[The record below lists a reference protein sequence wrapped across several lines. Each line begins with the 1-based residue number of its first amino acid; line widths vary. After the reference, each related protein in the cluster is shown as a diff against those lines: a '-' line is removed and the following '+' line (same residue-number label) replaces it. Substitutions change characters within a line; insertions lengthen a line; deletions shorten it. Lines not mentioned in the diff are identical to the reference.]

1 MMNIMQTDSMELDLL
16 VANKA
21 LAILKISGVIDLDT
35 SEDVLI
41 GTRRIIDDYGS
52 HSIIFDVADVSY
64 VSSAGVGVFMS
75 LFETLEQ
82 SRGQI
87 IFVQLNDSFRRVL
100 MLLGFMRY
108 FPAFES
114 HNEAQDFLM
123 SEIEAGVEV
132 A

>member
-1 MMNIMQTDSMELDLL
+1 MTNLMQTENMELDLL

-41 GTRRIIDDYGS
+41 GTRRVMEDYGS
-52 HSIIFDVADVSY
+52 HSVVFDVADVSY

-75 LFETLEQ
+75 LLETIEQ
-82 SRGQI
+82 SQGEV
-87 IFVQLNDSFRRVL
+87 IFVYLNDAFRRVL

-108 FPAFES
+108 FPAFATLD
-114 HNEAQDFLM
+114 EAQGYLM
-123 SEIEAGVEV
+123 NEPELV
-132 A
+132 